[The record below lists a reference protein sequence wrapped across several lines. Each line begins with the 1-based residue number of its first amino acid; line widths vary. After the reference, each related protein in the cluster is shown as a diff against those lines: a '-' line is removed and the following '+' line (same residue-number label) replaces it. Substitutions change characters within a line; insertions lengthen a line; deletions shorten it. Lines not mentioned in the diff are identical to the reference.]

1 MKTRKRR
8 RLGPQIPMSAMSDIA
23 MLLLIFFV
31 VTTVFLV
38 QRSIHA
44 ELPAVTSEEEQASED
59 LVTVLLESEI
69 VYLDDERISLDELS
83 YYLSLKLA
91 GKVEAQDRA
100 VILDARDD
108 VSTQRFV
115 DACSA
120 IELAGGIP
128 TIMKVED

>member
-1 MKTRKRR
+1 MKTRKRK

-31 VTTVFLV
+31 VTTQFLV
-38 QRSIHA
+38 QRAIQA
-44 ELPAVTSEEEQASED
+44 ELPAVTSEKDEASED

-91 GKVEAQDRA
+91 DKVEVQERA